1 MSEEHRQAMM
11 RYLDATY
18 ACRDVARLLREAQE
32 ALEALCGARAVQVYL
47 RRSGEYYRLR
57 QMPDGAYRMEDE
69 PAPCEETGAWRAPLR
84 AQCEAQDYGVLR
96 VEGAL
101 AVPPEA
107 KRLCE
112 TLGEQLYAALNANG
126 MNLLLDGSR
135 LAPKDGYLPAQT
147 LAALA
152 HEVRAP
158 LATALSGLAVLRRR
172 EEESARAPVPEVRA
186 LYEAME
192 RSLRRSLRV
201 SNNLLLAA
209 SGGALVCRREWFDV
223 PGLLVEIAQSVQPF
237 ARQRGVRLDIVC
249 GEETANAGMMVS
261 SRQYLESIAIN
272 LLSNAVRH
280 ANADDGHVTMT
291 VERSGDRLTLT
302 VRDNGAGFADA
313 DREKLFEK
321 FWRGDE
327 KREQCRLGAGLG
339 LYIVR
344 TLAQELGGAVEAEND
359 GGAVF
364 RVTLPVCTEGEGPV
378 QLSAASAP
386 LNCWNTVEN
395 EFLSWE

>member
-1 MSEEHRQAMM
+1 MSDEYRQVMM

-18 ACRDVARLLREAQE
+18 ACRDVARLLCEAQE
-32 ALEALCGARAVQVYL
+32 ALRAMCGARAVQVYL
-47 RRSGEYYRLR
+47 RREDAYYRLR
-57 QMPDGAYRMEDE
+57 QMPDGAYRMGSE
-69 PAPCEETGAWRAPLR
+69 PVPLEEMDGWRAPLR
-84 AQCEAQDYGVLR
+84 TQREAQDYGVLCAQ
-96 VEGAL
+96 GAL
-101 AVPPEA
+101 TAPPEA
-107 KRLCE
+107 KRLS
-112 TLGEQLYAALNANG
+112 TALGEQLYAALNANG
-126 MNLLLDGSR
+126 MDLLWDGSS

-152 HEVRAP
+152 HEMRAP

-172 EEESARAPVPEVRA
+172 EEESSRAPVPEISA
-186 LYEAME
+186 LYDAME
-192 RSLRRSLRV
+192 RGLRRSLRV

-209 SGGALVCRREWFDV
+209 SGGALACQREWFNV
-223 PGLLVEIAQSVQPF
+223 PALLMEIARTVQPF
-237 ARQRGVRLDIVC
+237 ALQRGVRLDVVC
-249 GEETANAGMMVS
+249 SEETAKAGMMVS

-280 ANADDGHVTMT
+280 ARDSGGRVTMT
-291 VERSGDRLTLT
+291 VERSGDNLTLT
-302 VRDNGAGFADA
+302 VRDNGEGFSEA

-327 KREQCRLGAGLG
+327 KREQRHLGVGLG

-344 TLAQELGGAVEAEND
+344 TLAQELGGAVEAESD

-364 RVTLPVCTEGEGPV
+364 RVTLPVCTEGEGPAQV
-378 QLSAASAP
+378 RAASVP